1 MTTKERILKESMNL
15 FSTKGF
21 DSVSIR
27 EIASFVG
34 VGNSALYKHFAS
46 KQAIFDALVETSKEK
61 FFEKFKELNMGVGSK
76 EDLKKICLNMFVF
89 QTQDEWIKMF
99 RRMLII
105 EQFKNP
111 KMAEIYKQLFVVMP
125 IKCQADIFKELIEK
139 GVMKDRNPEVMAME
153 LYAPFFLYHTVE
165 RDINELKTLFMIHVD
180 NFLEM
185 YLEVDK

>member
-1 MTTKERILKESMNL
+1 MTTKERILKESMKL
-15 FSTKGF
+15 FSMKGF

-46 KQAIFDALVETSKEK
+46 KQAIFDALVENSKEK
-61 FFEKFKELNMGVGSK
+61 FLEKYKELNMGVGSK
-76 EDLKKICLNMFVF
+76 DDLKRICLNMFAF

-105 EQFKNP
+105 EQFKNL
-111 KMAEIYKQLFVVMP
+111 KMAGIYKQLFIDMP
-125 IKCQADIFKELIEK
+125 IKYQTEIFKGLIEQ
-139 GVMKDRNPEVMAME
+139 GIMKDRNPEVMAME

-165 RDINELKTLFMIHVD
+165 RDINELKSLFVIHVD
-180 NFLEM
+180 NFLEA
-185 YLEVDK
+185 YLEVNR